1 MSAEIDVWLVD
12 LSPQQT
18 GLTAPAEP
26 DGMLGGPLG
35 AVLDARE
42 RARAHRLA
50 THDDVRRFVLS
61 HAATRQVL
69 ASYLGTAPEVL
80 AWDLGPHGKPGP
92 LDRGRVRWNLSH
104 SGERAAVAVSTSVDV
119 GVDVQVLDPRVDT
132 GRLARRFF
140 PGTTPSPGATDSRQ
154 AVFQALARKE
164 ACAKAVG
171 GRLLDLL
178 DLDTR
183 RPGVVTCDTGRWA
196 GHTWWLSDL
205 DVPDGHVGAL
215 AVPGETP
222 RTFRTIDWLWPAGRG
237 AR

>member
-1 MSAEIDVWLVD
+1 
-12 LSPQQT
+12 
-18 GLTAPAEP
+18 
-26 DGMLGGPLG
+26 MLDGPLG
-35 AVLDARE
+35 AVLDAGE

-50 THDDVRRFVLS
+50 THDDARRFVLS
-61 HAATRQVL
+61 HVATRQIL
-69 ASYLGTAPEVL
+69 ATYLGADPAALT
-80 AWDLGPHGKPGP
+80 WDVGPHGKPGP
-92 LDRGRVRWNLSH
+92 LDDGRVRWNLSH
-104 SGERAAVAVSTSVDV
+104 SGELAAVAVSTSTDV
-119 GVDVQVLDPRVDT
+119 GVDVQVLDPGWTRT
-132 GRLARRFF
+132 GSPDASSRHDSVARRDR
-140 PGTTPSPGATDSRQ
+140 PRR

-183 RPGVVTCDTGRWA
+183 HPGVVTCVAGPWA

-215 AVPGETP
+215 AVPGEDA
-222 RTFRTIDWLWPAGRG
+222 RTLRTTDWPWPAERG